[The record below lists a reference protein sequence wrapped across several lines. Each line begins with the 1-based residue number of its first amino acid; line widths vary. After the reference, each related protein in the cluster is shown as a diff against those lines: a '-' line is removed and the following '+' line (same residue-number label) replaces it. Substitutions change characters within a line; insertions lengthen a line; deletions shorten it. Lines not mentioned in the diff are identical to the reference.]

1 MSLTP
6 KTIGQL
12 NPIDQVTATTLF
24 LAEKNGTTVHVPYSE
39 IAGVNYTELTYAELT
54 GLISVAGL
62 VPATFYMIT
71 DFQTCY
77 DQPNFDWNGDSINNE
92 NTYKVGNIE
101 SLMVLALAADRISTT
116 AYSPEYPSDKIQYD
130 INWNQTE
137 FTNSGA
143 KGRITE
149 RIDQNNNRADY
160 DFRNVQFIRY
170 DALVADTY
178 YEGNVSVGNP
188 FFVYD
193 PETQEQLSGPDG
205 FIQHATVTGVDTTFT
220 NDFYVGDY
228 LAVSNTNT
236 IGCHNFYEVVG
247 IENDTTM
254 TVAGIYY
261 SNEYQVS
268 YSKGST
274 MGNLSPF
281 KPNVTT
287 LRGNSEQFYTFDAD
301 SRNTYLGDNK
311 DYDTFI
317 LSNNVFLDGDYN
329 DNYFGANVQ
338 NNTFDDDMNGNTAD
352 INFQNN
358 IINDDFDRNK
368 IGRSFRNN
376 LIVCDMSRNQI
387 GDSFEYNTLA
397 DNDGY
402 DFNDNVIQHDFRH
415 NFITMYNDNFNENI
429 IANDFSDNIIDDGFA
444 RNIIGDG
451 FANNICEDTFENN
464 KIGNSFSNN
473 KITNNFEDNSIGNSC
488 GGNILDGAT
497 NNTIGNNF
505 QNNTIGYDF
514 RFNTIGHNFTNNMIE
529 SDFGFGYGESRGN
542 VIGNFF
548 TGNIIGEYFYS
559 NHIADNFGNNNIGHW
574 FQNNKVDV
582 VGLSGVNFKEKLNS
596 IATVSTNI
604 AEVTYTDGVYN
615 VYQTANYSN
624 NEGIGAQFTIT
635 VSGGSIT
642 NIEVTNGGSLY
653 GTYNII
659 GISGD
664 QIPGST
670 QELTLV
676 VNTLTTIPLVYETIN
691 STISRG
697 FDAIEGN
704 VPMISLLSM
713 SPGGNGVYISKDY
726 KGPFGLV
733 EDENNGG
740 GGNTG
745 SGSWYFY
752 TAEGAFTVGPP
763 TSDGQAIFTDNN
775 SGSGTLST
783 FNPNNNTG
791 IDYLNFCLKDSA
803 GTDYTTQFTTLQTN
817 GGTISV
823 TQNGNTAT
831 YTLMPNMAYVNAGPG
846 FVSINT
852 TAATQTVTTASP
864 FVYGDPISIS
874 FS

>member
-24 LAEKNGTTVHVPYSE
+24 LAEKNGATVHVPYSE

-149 RIDQNNNRADY
+149 RIDEKNNRADY
-160 DFRNVQFIRY
+160 DFRNVQFIRHE
-170 DALVADTY
+170 ALMADTY
-178 YEGNVSVGNP
+178 YEGTVSVGEP
-188 FFVYD
+188 FFIYD
-193 PETQEQLSGPDG
+193 GETQLSGPDG
-205 FIQHATVTGVDTTFT
+205 FIQHAIVTGVNT
-220 NDFYVGDY
+220 NFMNFNIGDY
-228 LAVSNTNT
+228 LAVSNTNK
-236 IGCHNFYEVVG
+236 IGCHNFYEVVS
-247 IENDTTM
+247 ISDDTTM
-254 TVAGIYY
+254 TVTGIFYGY
-261 SNEYQVS
+261 EYQVP
-268 YSKGST
+268 YSIGFT
-274 MGNLSPF
+274 IGTLSPF
-281 KPNVTT
+281 RPNVPTH
-287 LRGNSEQFYTFDAD
+287 RGNSEQFYTFHDGD
-301 SRNTYLGDNK
+301 NYNTYLGDNK
-311 DYDTFI
+311 DYNAFI
-317 LSNNVFLDGDYN
+317 LSNNVFLDGTYN
-329 DNYFGANVQ
+329 DNYFGTNVQ
-338 NNTFDDDMNGNTAD
+338 NNTFDDDMDGNTAD
-352 INFQNN
+352 VYFQNN
-358 IINDDFDRNK
+358 IINDDFDRNT

-376 LIVCDMSRNQI
+376 LIVCDMARNQI
-387 GDSFEYNTLA
+387 GDGFEYNTLA
-397 DNDGY
+397 DNDGS
-402 DFNDNVIQHDFRH
+402 DFDDNFIKHDFRM
-415 NFITMYNDNFNENI
+415 NFITMSSNDFNENI
-429 IANDFSDNIIDDGFA
+429 IANDFANNIIDDGFH
-444 RNIIGDG
+444 RNTIGDD

-473 KITNNFEDNSIGNSC
+473 KITNQFQNNSIGNACS
-488 GGNILDGAT
+488 GNILDGAE
-497 NNTIGNNF
+497 NNAIGNYF
-505 QNNTIGYDF
+505 QANTIGYDF
-514 RFNTIGHNFTNNMIE
+514 RFNTIGHNFSGNYIA

-548 TGNIIGEYFYS
+548 TYNSIGEYFYS
-559 NHIADNFGNNNIGHW
+559 NHIADNFNNNNIGHW

-582 VGLSGVNFKEKLNS
+582 VSLSSVNFKEKLNS
-596 IATVSTNI
+596 IATVSINI
-604 AEVTYTDGVYN
+604 GESTYIDGVYN
-615 VYQTANYSN
+615 VSQTTNYSN
-624 NEGIGAQFTIT
+624 VEGTGAQFEVT
-635 VSGGSIT
+635 VLGGSIT
-642 NIEVTNGGSLY
+642 NIIVTNGGNSY
-653 GTYNII
+653 NVYNII

-676 VNTLTTIPLVYETIN
+676 VNTLTATPLIYEAIN
-691 STISRG
+691 SNISRA
-697 FDAIEGN
+697 FDTVEGSAT
-704 VPMISLLSM
+704 VISTLYN
-713 SPGGNGVYISKDY
+713 NGLYISKDY
-726 KGPFGLV
+726 KGPLV
-733 EDENNGG
+733 LGEDGNNGG

-752 TAEGAFTVGPP
+752 TAEGELTVGPP
-763 TSDGQAIFTDNN
+763 TLDGQTIFTDND
-775 SGSGTLST
+775 SGAGSLST
-783 FNPNNNTG
+783 FNPNKNTG
-791 IDYLNFCLKDSA
+791 IDYLNFCLRDSI
-803 GTDYTTQFTTLQTN
+803 GTDYTTQFTTLQNN

-823 TQNGNTAT
+823 TQNGLTVT
-831 YTLMPNMAYVNAGPG
+831 YLLVQGMAYVNAGPG

-852 TAATQTVTTASP
+852 AAATQTVTAASP
-864 FVYGDPISIS
+864 FVYGDPISIT